1 MNNAILSPLECN
13 IMRGIAILAII
24 TNNFGHM
31 ITGVYE
37 DNEFT
42 YNYDNV
48 IAFISLLHDYNSTLP
63 FNILSFYSPFGVMLF
78 IFLSGYGL
86 TLKYESKM
94 GYSTDCTSFIINHY
108 KKLFIMQTKGLAI
121 FYLIFI
127 LFFKDTIIYVLP
139 LIKQLLL
146 IGNITGSPIHPGPFW
161 FFGMIIEIYII
172 YRLFLFR
179 RSSLFII
186 IVSILSLVLMAL
198 FEPYGD
204 TMSFLRINFGM
215 AILPFCLGI
224 LAARHIHP
232 NIITTPKSSL
242 LYWFYLFLSMILL
255 TLCKF
260 NFYSWLIMPIFII
273 FVAFFIVK
281 IISKVNILSQ
291 IFNWIGALSGVLF
304 VIHPTIREIIIP
316 RANEFNH
323 PNEIFIYLFL
333 TIVLSVILRPIFI
346 NKDSSVTRLGNNKS
360 TEYKDTH

>member
-1 MNNAILSPLECN
+1 MEKENAILSPIECN

-31 ITGVYE
+31 VTGVYE

-42 YNYDNV
+42 YNHENV
-48 IAFISLLHDYNSTLP
+48 ISLISSLHDFNNILP
-63 FNILSFYSPFGVMLF
+63 LNILSFYSPFGVMLF

-86 TLKYESKM
+86 TLKYENNKEN
-94 GYSTDCTSFIINHY
+94 TTNCTSFIINHY
-108 KKLFIMQTKGLAI
+108 KKLFVMQAKGLAI
-121 FYLIFI
+121 FYIVYI

-139 LIKQLLL
+139 FLKQLLL
-146 IGNITGSPIHPGPFW
+146 IGNITGSLIPPGPFW

-186 IVSILSLVLMAL
+186 LISILSLVLMAL
-198 FEPYGD
+198 FEPCGD

-224 LAARHIHP
+224 LTARHIHT
-232 NIITTPKSSL
+232 NAITTPKSNL
-242 LYWFYLFLSMILL
+242 LCWIYLFLSVILL
-255 TLCKF
+255 TLCKL
-260 NFYSWLIMPIFII
+260 NFYTWLIMPIFII
-273 FVAFFIVK
+273 LVAFYIVK
-281 IISKVNILSQ
+281 LISKVNILSH
-291 IFNWIGALSGVLF
+291 IFYWAGGLSGVLF

-316 RANEFNH
+316 RTNEFNH

-333 TIVLSVILRPIFI
+333 TIVLSVILKPIFS
-346 NKDSSVTRLGNNKS
+346 NKESIRHMSRPQ
-360 TEYKDTH
+360 